1 MERGQTGPTL
11 CALIHNAEHYERP
24 PRGSRVH
31 LQGVVATG
39 LGRAHVFMAQPH
51 YQNQFK
57 SVLGAGAWPG
67 TLNISLYGDN
77 LAEYKSLRV
86 LAGLEEGEGAEG
98 AKPLRILGF
107 ERDGRSF
114 GGATAFE
121 AEITRGGDEWIEC
134 AVLIP
139 DLTRHTETAE
149 VISSSFLRER
159 LPCEDGDLVSLRF
172 D

>member
-1 MERGQTGPTL
+1 M
-11 CALIHNAEHYERP
+11 IHNAEHYERR

-31 LQGVVATG
+31 LQGVVASG

-57 SVLGAGAWPG
+57 RVLGAGAWPG
-67 TLNISLYGDN
+67 TLNIILHGDN

-98 AKPLRILGF
+98 AKPLRIRGF

-121 AEITRGGDEWIEC
+121 AEITRGGDGNRVAIR
-134 AVLIP
+134 LS
-139 DLTRHTETAE
+139 TRVSVWPRQH
-149 VISSSFLRER
+149 
-159 LPCEDGDLVSLRF
+159 LPPAAIARTVSQRK
-172 D
+172 